1 MKTLKESIFDEKEQM
16 KNVENSA
23 ILSLLKKF
31 KKYYTKNYKSIEDCK
46 GMLVGVG
53 DVVIFSNGGTN
64 IMMGLVTKVDEESGS
79 VLVNH
84 SGEPNTGWWIETSQT
99 LKINKN
105 IAMDIV
111 KTLK

>member
-16 KNVENSA
+16 KNVEDSA

-31 KKYYTKNYKSIEDCK
+31 KKHYSKNYKSMEDCK
-46 GMLVGVG
+46 GMPVFVG
-53 DVVIFSNGGTN
+53 DMVIFSNGGMN
-64 IMMGLVTKVDEESGS
+64 IMMGLVTEVDIESS
-79 VLVNH
+79 SIFVNH
-84 SGEPNTGWWIETSQT
+84 SGEPNTGWWKETSQT

-105 IAMDIV
+105 IAIDIV

>member
-16 KNVENSA
+16 KNVEDSA

-31 KKYYTKNYKSIEDCK
+31 KKYNTKNFKSIEDCK
-46 GMLVGVG
+46 GMPIGVG
-53 DVVIFSNGGTN
+53 DFVIFSNGGMN
-64 IMMGLVTKVDEESGS
+64 IMMGLVTGVDIESS
-79 VLVNH
+79 SILVNH
-84 SGEPNTGWWIETSQT
+84 SGEPHTGWWVETSRT

-105 IAMDIV
+105 IAIDIV

>member
-16 KNVENSA
+16 KNIEDNA
-23 ILSLLKKF
+23 TLSLLKKF
-31 KKYYTKNYKSIEDCK
+31 KKYHSKNSESIKDCK
-46 GMLVGVG
+46 GIPIGIG
-53 DVVIFSNGGTN
+53 DMVIFSNGGMN

-79 VLVNH
+79 IFVNH

-105 IAMDIV
+105 IAIDIV

>member
-16 KNVENSA
+16 KNVEDNA

-31 KKYYTKNYKSIEDCK
+31 KKYYCKNFKSIEDCK
-46 GMLVGVG
+46 GMSIGVG

-64 IMMGLVTKVDEESGS
+64 IMMGLVTKADVESS
-79 VLVNH
+79 SILVNH

-105 IAMDIV
+105 IAIDIV